1 MTEVDI
7 EVPHPHGLPEP
18 LFDWQHDIERLAR
31 QTRAAMALH
40 KSDEWALA
48 EAECTLDLIVAEL
61 VAVRRDRNADTEAA
75 ANMALRLEAWH
86 AEVEGLI
93 RELQSLPS

>member
-1 MTEVDI
+1 VTEVHI
-7 EVPHPHGLPEP
+7 EVPHPHRLPEP
-18 LFDWQHDIERLAR
+18 LFDWQHDIERLAQ
-31 QTRAAMALH
+31 QTQAAIARD

-61 VAVRRDRNADTEAA
+61 VAVRRDRTADVEAA
-75 ANMALRLEAWH
+75 ANMAGRLEAWH
-86 AEVEGLI
+86 AQVEGLI